1 MEPVRLGVAGLGTVG
16 SGLLELLE
24 TNGSVMAQRA
34 GRPITV
40 TAVSARTRNK
50 DRKADLSK
58 VAWFDDPVKLAAS
71 DDIDVFV
78 ELIGG
83 DSGPAREA
91 VETALRNGKHVVT
104 ANKALLAHHGNE
116 LARLAEEKGV
126 ALNFEAAVAGAI
138 PIIKTLRESLSANRV
153 DRVYGIMNGT
163 SNFILTMMEQHRR
176 SFADALAEAQRLGYA
191 EADPTFDIGG
201 FDTAHKLAILAAIAF
216 GSEVNVDAISIEGI
230 QEISLEDITIAGEL
244 GFRIKLLGVAVQ
256 TPDGIVQRVHPAL
269 VPRVSPIADIHGAFN
284 AVAVSGDFAGDLF
297 LSGRGAGGHPTASS
311 VAADI
316 VDIARGQRVSPFG
329 IPATSLKPYQAANS
343 APLQSCYYITMTLED
358 RPGSVAAVAQ
368 HMADQEISLD
378 SIIQRPTQYQPAT
391 GTDRETGEAA
401 APAATRPVVLVTHDT
416 TEDAV
421 RAAIRNIESDRH
433 SVDCP
438 RMIRIE
444 RIR

>member
-1 MEPVRLGVAGLGTVG
+1 MEPVRLGIAGLGTVG
-16 SGLLELLE
+16 GGLLELLE

-40 TAVSARTRNK
+40 TGVSAR
-50 DRKADLSK
+50 DRSKPRPIDLSK
-58 VAWFDDPVKLAAS
+58 VTWFDDPVKLAES
-71 DDIDVFV
+71 DDIDIFV

-91 VETALRNGKHVVT
+91 VETALRRGRHVVT
-104 ANKALLAHHGNE
+104 ANKALLAHHGNT
-116 LARLAEEKGV
+116 LARLAEEKGI
-126 ALNFEAAVAGAI
+126 ALNFEAAVAGGI
-138 PIIKTLRESLSANRV
+138 PIIKALRESLSGNRV

-163 SNFILTMMEQHRR
+163 SNFILTMMEQHQR

-201 FDTAHKLAILAAIAF
+201 FDTAHKLAILTAIAF

-230 QEISLEDITIAGEL
+230 TDITLEDITIAGEL
-244 GFRIKLLGVAVQ
+244 GYRIKLLGVAVN

-284 AVAVSGDFAGDLF
+284 AVAVTGDFADDLF
-297 LSGRGAGGHPTASS
+297 LSGRGAGARPTASS

-316 VDIARGQRVSPFG
+316 VDIARGLRLSPFG
-329 IPATSLKPYQAANS
+329 IPATSLKPYRAAS
-343 APLQSCYYITMTLED
+343 AAPLKSCYYITMTLED
-358 RPGSVAAVAQ
+358 RPGSVAAVAR
-368 HMADQEISLD
+368 HMADQDISLD
-378 SIIQRPTQYQPAT
+378 SIIQRPTQHLPVNGT
-391 GTDRETGEAA
+391 GDGGRCES
-401 APAATRPVVLVTHDT
+401 APTRPVVLITHDT
-416 TEDAV
+416 TEEAV
-421 RAAIRNIESDRH
+421 RKAIRNIESDRH
-433 SVDCP
+433 SVDRP